1 VVAAV
6 EPTVQFAEVER
17 QKLSKPRRFD
27 AYDLL
32 LRAYALEHAFTA
44 ESTGAALA
52 CACHR
57 ADLRAGFRMA
67 AYCHA
72 LRHFQG
78 FVAPDDA
85 HETEGVRLAWRAVE
99 LAPNDAQV
107 L

>member
-1 VVAAV
+1 
-6 EPTVQFAEVER
+6 
-17 QKLSKPRRFD
+17 
-27 AYDLL
+27 
-32 LRAYALEHAFTA
+32 
-44 ESTGAALA
+44 
-52 CACHR
+52 
-57 ADLRAGFRMA
+57 MA